1 MRDDSGVK
9 IASPLRHRD
18 FALLW
23 SGMAISAIGDGLY
36 FVAIAF
42 QVYALSNKPS
52 ALSIVGFAW
61 SVGFLALVLTGGVV
75 SDRIDRRRL
84 LMAADAV
91 RMVVL
96 AAVGALSLAGVLEL
110 WHLVVLVLFYGSA
123 EAFFGPAF
131 HALIPD
137 MLPADELVAANALE
151 GATRPA
157 ALRLVGPALG
167 GGVVALAGPGGA
179 FLVDAGTFAVSL
191 TCVAL
196 MRTGSRAPQ
205 RERRPMLAEMR
216 EGLVFVRSQTWLW
229 ATLVAAAV
237 ALLVFYGPV
246 EVLIPYLIKNDL
258 GGGAGAFGLFLSAIG
273 LGSVLGSLWMGRH
286 GMPRRP
292 ITHLYLWWGLGT
304 FPIAGYALAT
314 GTWQLMVLGFVFGVA
329 NSMGM
334 VVWTTLM
341 QSRVPSELRGRVN
354 SLDWFVSLGLIPVS
368 FALTGPC
375 AAAFGVDATLIGAG
389 LLGGCSTL
397 ALLAWVPGLRE
408 RSPSTPAEA
417 RG

>member
-1 MRDDSGVK
+1 ML
-9 IASPLRHRD
+9 SPLRHRD

-23 SGMAISAIGDGLY
+23 TGMAVSSLGDGLY

-42 QVYALSNKPS
+42 QVYALSNKPA
-52 ALSIVGFAW
+52 ALSVVGLAW
-61 SVGFLALVLTGGVV
+61 SAGMVAFVLTGGVV
-75 SDRIDRRRL
+75 SDRIERRRL

-96 AAVGALSLAGVLEL
+96 AAIGVLSLAGALEL

-137 MLPADELVAANALE
+137 LLPPDELVAANALE

-179 FLVDAGTFAVSL
+179 FLVDAGSFAVSL

-196 MRTGSRAPQ
+196 MRAGSRAHQ
-205 RERRPMLAEMR
+205 REHRAMLAEMR
-216 EGLVFVRSQTWLW
+216 EGLAFVRSQTWLW
-229 ATLVAAAV
+229 ATLVAASTS
-237 ALLVFYGPV
+237 LLVFYGPV
-246 EVLIPYLIKNDL
+246 EVLVPYIIKNDL

-292 ITHLYLWWGLGT
+292 INHLYLWWGLGT

-329 NSMGM
+329 TAMGT

-341 QSRVPSELRGRVN
+341 QARVPQELRGRVN
-354 SLDWFVSLGLIPVS
+354 SFDWFVSLGLVPVS
-368 FALTGPC
+368 FALTGPS

-389 LLGGCSTL
+389 VLGGVFTL
-397 ALLAWVPGLRE
+397 ALLAWVPGLRDGT
-408 RSPSTPAEA
+408 RPSTAEA
-417 RG
+417 TG